1 MTVRVILT
9 LQCLDRSM
17 DMTRP
22 FMIQDR
28 EPSNMAE
35 VDRTLDELQAALMQA
50 SRISAIEAMAVTLA
64 HELNQPLT
72 AIANYIET
80 VRDLLGSP
88 GHDPVEL
95 RKALGDAAL
104 QSLRAGQIVR
114 RLRGFVAKG
123 EADKAVCSLGKLVAE
138 AEALALI
145 GVDAQAIDISA
156 LIDPAADLVI
166 VNRAP
171 VQQVLFN
178 LIRNAIEA
186 EDHVSGK
193 RIEITARA
201 ISNARVEIVVADNG
215 TGLSPEAQANLF
227 EPFRSSKPNGLG
239 LGLSICRMIIEGQSG
254 QIWHAA
260 SPLGGSAF
268 HFTLARADGILSAA

>member
-1 MTVRVILT
+1 
-9 LQCLDRSM
+9 M

-28 EPSNMAE
+28 EPSNIDEA
-35 VDRTLDELQAALMQA
+35 DRTLEELQAALMQA

-80 VRDLLGSP
+80 VRDLLGTP
-88 GHDPVEL
+88 GHDSAEL

-114 RLRGFVAKG
+114 RLRGFVAKN
-123 EADKAVCSLGKLVAE
+123 EMDKAVCSLETLVAE
-138 AEALALI
+138 ARALALI
-145 GVDAQAIDISA
+145 GVDARAIDIRT

-166 VNRAP
+166 VDHMA

-186 EDHVSGK
+186 ADYVSDK
-193 RIEITARA
+193 RIEIIARA
-201 ISNARVEIVVADNG
+201 ISNTRVEIVVADNG
-215 TGLSPEAQANLF
+215 PGLSSDVQANLF
-227 EPFRSSKPNGLG
+227 EPFRSSKPEGLG
-239 LGLSICRMIIEGQSG
+239 LGLSICRTIIEAQSG

-268 HFTLARADGILSAA
+268 HFTLPRADGILSAA

>member
-1 MTVRVILT
+1 
-9 LQCLDRSM
+9 M
-17 DMTRP
+17 DMTRS

-28 EPSNMAE
+28 ERSNIAE
-35 VDRTLDELQAALMQA
+35 ADRTLDELQAALMQA

-80 VRDLLGSP
+80 VRDLLGTP
-88 GHDPVEL
+88 GHDPAEL

-114 RLRGFVAKG
+114 RLRGFVAKN
-123 EADKAVCSLGKLVAE
+123 ETDNAVCSLGTLAAE
-138 AEALALI
+138 ARALALI
-145 GVDAQAIDISA
+145 GVDAQAIDIRT

-166 VNRAP
+166 VNRVP

-186 EDHVSGK
+186 GGYVSGK

-201 ISNARVEIVVADNG
+201 ISNTRVEIVVADNG
-215 TGLSPEAQANLF
+215 PGLSSDAQANLF

-239 LGLSICRMIIEGQSG
+239 LGLSICRTIIDGQSG
-254 QIWHAA
+254 QIWHEA

-268 HFTLARADGILSAA
+268 HFTLARAHGVLSAA

>member
-1 MTVRVILT
+1 MRVSLT

-35 VDRTLDELQAALMQA
+35 ADRTLEELQAALMQA
-50 SRISAIEAMAVTLA
+50 SRISAVEAMAVTLA

-80 VRDLLGSP
+80 VRDLLGTP
-88 GHDPVEL
+88 DHDPAEL
-95 RKALGDAAL
+95 REALGDAAL

-114 RLRGFVAKG
+114 RLRGFVAKS
-123 EADKAVCSLGKLVAE
+123 ETDKAVCSLGTIVDE
-138 AEALALI
+138 ARALALM
-145 GVDAQAIDISA
+145 GVDTQAIDIRT

-166 VNRAP
+166 VNRGP

-186 EDHVSGK
+186 EEYVFGK
-193 RIEITARA
+193 RIEITARP
-201 ISNARVEIVVADNG
+201 ISNMHVKVVVADNG
-215 TGLSPEAQANLF
+215 AGLSSDVQAALF

-239 LGLSICRMIIEGQSG
+239 LGLSICRTIIEGQG
-254 QIWHAA
+254 GRIWHEA

-268 HFTLARADGILSAA
+268 HFTLARAHGVLSVV